1 MVHPWTEF
9 PVRQCFP
16 YHLLVR
22 LLHDKKLL
30 RLHRGRLYPTLRRFP
45 PIARVTRLG
54 AMEHCRCGEATC
66 SGLWT
71 DDENQRKKNTL
82 LSSVAPV
89 REHLSSSNTKH
100 LCGALRNYLSEY
112 LLSGVVAV
120 AVVESKERSL
130 AHQDPFF
137 FFFLLLL
144 TATTTTTATTTACR
158 FYLSPSS

>member
-71 DDENQRKKNTL
+71 DDENQRKK
-82 LSSVAPV
+82 
-89 REHLSSSNTKH
+89 H
-100 LCGALRNYLSEY
+100 
-112 LLSGVVAV
+112 V
-120 AVVESKERSL
+120 AVVCCSRPGASFEQQHQTPVWCVKKLLKRVLTKWGSRSCGGREQG
-130 AHQDPFF
+130 AKSCPPGS
-137 FFFLLLL
+137 LLLL
-144 TATTTTTATTTACR
+144 
-158 FYLSPSS
+158 PSSTYCYHYYYYCYYYSMSFLP

>member
-1 MVHPWTEF
+1 MQWSIAAAVKPH
-9 PVRQCFP
+9 VRGFGQTT
-16 YHLLVR
+16 
-22 LLHDKKLL
+22 K
-30 RLHRGRLYPTLRRFP
+30 
-45 PIARVTRLG
+45 TR
-54 AMEHCRCGEATC
+54 E
-66 SGLWT
+66 
-71 DDENQRKKNTL
+71 KNTL

-137 FFFLLLL
+137 FIYYYYCYHYYYCYYYSMSFL
-144 TATTTTTATTTACR
+144 
-158 FYLSPSS
+158 P